1 MPIRPAPK
9 AGLSLL
15 LLWLVGI
22 NLRTVTLGVPP
33 TLPTL
38 HHVIPL
44 SYAAAGLLSSLPVL
58 LMALGAI
65 PGAYLISRVGNRQAV
80 AIGLAMV
87 TLGAGLRAVTPAAAT
102 LFLFTILLGLG
113 IAVSQ
118 PALPGLAQ
126 SWFPRSIGRAVAV
139 YSNGLLIGEIVAASI
154 TLPWLLVPFG
164 WQLALAA
171 WALPCALLL
180 AGWLVAAPPAGR
192 RPDERVAWLPDWRS
206 GSMLRIG
213 LLMGMAS
220 VLYYG
225 MNTWVPDTLDARH
238 AHQLIAPALATLN
251 GMQLPISLLLAIY
264 GQRLVGRRWPY
275 AVAAVGSII
284 AVLGYVLM
292 PAATAPIWTGVIGA
306 ASALAFIL
314 TLGLP
319 ALLDP
324 SEVARVSG
332 FMFTIGYGTAFIGPA
347 IGGVLW
353 DLNGQLNGQYG
364 VALVPMA
371 LAALAMLALGL
382 TLPPAFGRQ
391 RAQPGASAAAP

>member
-1 MPIRPAPK
+1 
-9 AGLSLL
+9 LL

-38 HHVIPL
+38 HHAIPL
-44 SYAAAGLLSSLPVL
+44 SYAAAGLLSSLPVF

-87 TLGAGLRAVTPAAAT
+87 TVGAALRAVTPAAGT

-126 SWFPRSIGRAVAV
+126 TWLPSSVGRAVAV

-171 WALPCALLL
+171 WAVPCALLL
-180 AGWLVAAPPAGR
+180 ALWIMAAPPAGR
-192 RPDERVAWLPDWRS
+192 GPGKSVAWLPDWRS

-225 MNTWVPDTLDARH
+225 MNTWVPDTLDARRS
-238 AHQLIAPALATLN
+238 HQLIAPALATLN
-251 GMQLPISLLLAIY
+251 GMQLPVSVLLALY

-275 AVAAVGSII
+275 LTAAVGSVV
-284 AVLGYVLM
+284 AVLGYALM
-292 PAATAPIWTGVIGA
+292 PAATAPIWTGIIGA
-306 ASALAFIL
+306 ASALAFIM

-319 ALLDP
+319 TLLDP
-324 SEVARVSG
+324 SEVARASG
-332 FMFTIGYGTAFIGPA
+332 FMFTIGYGTAFVGPA
-347 IGGVLW
+347 VGGILW
-353 DLNGQLNGQYG
+353 DLSGQANGQYG
-364 VALVPMA
+364 VALVPMGV
-371 LAALAMLALGL
+371 AALAMLGLGI
-382 TLPPAFGRQ
+382 TLPQTFARQ
-391 RAQPGASAAAP
+391 RAQPGTSAAAP